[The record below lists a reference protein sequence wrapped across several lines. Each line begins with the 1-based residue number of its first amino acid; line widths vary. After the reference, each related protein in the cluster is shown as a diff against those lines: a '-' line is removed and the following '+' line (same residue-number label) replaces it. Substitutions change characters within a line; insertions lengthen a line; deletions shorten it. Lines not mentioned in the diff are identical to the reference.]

1 MGYESW
7 VAGFSYGAT
16 SVLLG
21 QPFDTM
27 KTQMQASHGA
37 TMTETYRKIYSTE
50 GVKG

>member
-21 QPFDTM
+21 QPFDTI
-27 KTQMQASHGA
+27 KTQMQAVNGS
-37 TMTETYRKIYSTE
+37 TMSETAKRIYGTE
-50 GVKG
+50 GFKG